1 MVIYVHR
8 NQRAYQGR
16 GMMCLLSWCGTFKET
31 AWIIGDGGRLDG
43 TGSENP
49 GPPPCFHTAPDLYK
63 TEFLSRCFTSTET
76 IGLIRDGGIMKQE
89 VRAQTHLPVFTQLM
103 SSEG

>member
-1 MVIYVHR
+1 
-8 NQRAYQGR
+8 
-16 GMMCLLSWCGTFKET
+16 MCLLSWCGTFKET

-49 GPPPCFHTAPDLYK
+49 GPPTCFDTAPDLYK

-76 IGLIRDGGIMKQE
+76 IGLIRDGGNNG
-89 VRAQTHLPVFTQLM
+89 TG
-103 SSEG
+103 SESPDPPACFHTTPEL